1 MKIKFVQNFRGRETN
16 ERYFAIGEVA
26 DLDTG
31 ADLVKRG
38 IAEEVKPPAPKKT
51 RTRKPAAQKA
61 EAK

>member
-26 DLDTG
+26 DLETG
-31 ADLVKRG
+31 ANLIERG
-38 IAEEVKPPAPKKT
+38 IAVEVKPPAPKKP
-51 RTRKPAAQKA
+51 RTRKPAAKKV